1 MASQL
6 VSLMKRLWSYLPSSL
21 SSSRSDPPQQIPDPT
36 GDGDHP
42 PDAQAG
48 HTPPVQQPS
57 PPLPVSD
64 LEHLPSS
71 NHIEC
76 LDGALEPDLAGNM
89 KLGSST
95 SFPRHKIY
103 DPDGGN

>member
-57 PPLPVSD
+57 PPLPGMHSATTPFD
-64 LEHLPSS
+64 
-71 NHIEC
+71 
-76 LDGALEPDLAGNM
+76 
-89 KLGSST
+89 
-95 SFPRHKIY
+95 HKY
-103 DPDGGN
+103 KTFL